1 MHLTVAWEDEAAFE
15 NHLRLP
21 EQKGWANLKE
31 PYGADNPPKRF
42 VLWHFGKE
50 FSRCGPVKELLLLEK
65 TRWLSA
71 TNAPFQR
78 SLALPGPLSGR

>member
-42 VLWHFGKE
+42 VL
-50 FSRCGPVKELLLLEK
+50 
-65 TRWLSA
+65 
-71 TNAPFQR
+71 
-78 SLALPGPLSGR
+78 